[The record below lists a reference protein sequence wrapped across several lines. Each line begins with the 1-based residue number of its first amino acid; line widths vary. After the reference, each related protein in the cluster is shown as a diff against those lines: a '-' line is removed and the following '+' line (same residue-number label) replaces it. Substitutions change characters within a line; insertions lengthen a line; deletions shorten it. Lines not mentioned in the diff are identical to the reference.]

1 MRNVLWTYLS
11 TTYCN
16 IENILYEDV
25 NVLQSSTLMNFRLHK
40 WIFIY
45 CGAIPP
51 VETNL
56 KKMSMAQ
63 NIPVEKMYEQRQ
75 NFTIVALTGITGSG
89 CSDFAELMHSQFIDN
104 GSNGWGQES
113 KGLIRKLEELP
124 KEKNKR
130 TFVFKREYET
140 CLKYCQNY
148 KVFEIIKY
156 KNVLLFHMFR
166 SVVAKHTEYE
176 KAKQAIVDLISYKF
190 HHAYNDK
197 SVYEKYKFQADITAE
212 KLENWG
218 YTKELHDSF
227 RNLTSRK
234 DNKDDLYKEVSSLF
248 FERKFEACADNLY
261 SYMKEVDYF
270 AKNFFSHRL
279 ACAIRATGDPE
290 KKYEDYKD
298 NFTTDHIFDLVE
310 LINQIIKGY
319 HRNKPEEPRRFVIDS
334 IRNSMEILYLR
345 ERYNS
350 FYMIALH
357 NDGKEKKMVK
367 TKVKKYAKGNRLSH
381 IVNNIMKLSAI
392 ETKHKDFENGKFFA
406 PDISRC
412 VSESELHI
420 AFRSKEDLQK
430 ESKDKNNMD
439 ITSLTFYTYAEQW
452 MKFFSL
458 ISRPGI
464 ITPSRDERCMSIAY
478 VAKFN
483 SGCISRQVGCAIVDK
498 ENAVQSVGWNDPPA
512 SQIPCNLRYADELQR
527 VHDSG
532 FNKDNNESYRIY
544 SKFELN
550 DTTKYEP
557 KDDEGKVKFTGLGF
571 CDSMQKTQN
580 LTAIKKV
587 HSKGLPYPYCF
598 RSQYNSFTGNKD
610 QVNTRSLHAEENT
623 MLRIAHRGG
632 TPLDGGTMYVT
643 ASPCVLCS
651 KKAYQIGIRDIVYL
665 DPYTDIAPDL
675 ILHCGFDQPRLRVF
689 TGAIGSTFYKLY
701 QPFLPLKDELAI
713 YEKTIKPTK

>member
-1 MRNVLWTYLS
+1 M
-11 TTYCN
+11 
-16 IENILYEDV
+16 E
-25 NVLQSSTLMNFRLHK
+25 
-40 WIFIY
+40 
-45 CGAIPP
+45 
-51 VETNL
+51 
-56 KKMSMAQ
+56 Q
-63 NIPVEKMYEQRQ
+63 NISVEKMYDQRQ

-104 GSNGWGQES
+104 DGNGWGQES

-124 KEKNKR
+124 KEENKR

-140 CLKYCQNY
+140 CLNYCQNY
-148 KVFEIIKY
+148 NVFEIIKY

-166 SVVAKHTEYE
+166 SVAAKHTEYE
-176 KAKQAIVDLISYKF
+176 EAKQAVVDLISYKF
-190 HHAYNDK
+190 HHAYKDK
-197 SVYEKYKFQADITAE
+197 SVYEEYEFQADITAE
-212 KLENWG
+212 RIVSWG
-218 YTKELHDSF
+218 YTNELHDSF
-227 RNLTSRK
+227 RNLRNFDDK
-234 DNKDDLYKEVSSLF
+234 KDDLNKIISSLF
-248 FERKFEACADNLY
+248 FERKFEACADSLY
-261 SYMKEVDYF
+261 AYMKEVDYF

-290 KKYEDYKD
+290 KKYEDYKND
-298 NFTTDHIFDLVE
+298 FTTDHIFDLVE
-310 LINQIIKGY
+310 LINQIIKGFHLNY
-319 HRNKPEEPRRFVIDS
+319 PDRPRRFVIDS

-357 NDGKEKKMVK
+357 NDGKEKNMVQM
-367 TKVKKYAKGNRLSH
+367 KVSKYAEGDKLSH
-381 IVNNIMKLSAI
+381 IVNNVMKLSAI
-392 ETKHKDFENGKFFA
+392 ETKLDDFEDGKFFA

-420 AFRSKEDLQK
+420 AFRSKEDLQE
-430 ESKDKNNMD
+430 ESNDKNNMD

-483 SGCISRQVGCAIVDK
+483 SGCISRQVGCAIVDN

-512 SQIPCNLRYADELQR
+512 SQIPCNLRF
-527 VHDSG
+527 V
-532 FNKDNNESYRIY
+532 NEVTDKSIAQKVNGEIPYSVY
-544 SKFELN
+544 SKFELEDNSEYITKDDYGKEVNHGIGFCECLNN
-550 DTTKYEP
+550 DT
-557 KDDEGKVKFTGLGF
+557 
-571 CDSMQKTQN
+571 
-580 LTAIKKV
+580 
-587 HSKGLPYPYCF
+587 SKEVCNKLKNKRLNYPYCF
-598 RSQYNSFTGNKD
+598 RSRYNKYTGKKD
-610 QVNTRSLHAEENT
+610 GVPTRSLHAEENT

-632 TPLDGGTMYVT
+632 TSLEGGTMYVT